1 MSRSYTVFIVEDDFR
16 VAQISRKF
24 VESVPGFEV
33 AGEARSAAETKAAL
47 GEEPVPDIIIL
58 DVFIPDTEGMDLF
71 NWIRRYYP
79 SAAVIML
86 TAAGEA
92 AVVEEAFRGGAF
104 DYMVK
109 PVDKERLSESLL
121 RYAEQAQ
128 TFREKEEFTQDEIDR
143 LFHIQ
148 VQKKGGRQESAGD
161 LPKGIDPITLRHIEE
176 MIGSEAGGITAVE
189 AGKVIGASRST
200 ARRYLEYLV
209 KTGKVEA
216 LLNYGD
222 VGRPERKYVR
232 KNP

>member
-1 MSRSYTVFIVEDDFR
+1 MSRSHTVFIIEDDFR

-47 GEEPVPDIIIL
+47 GEEPVPDIVIL

-109 PVDKERLSESLL
+109 PVDRERLSESLL
-121 RYAEQAQ
+121 RYAEQVQA
-128 TFREKEEFTQDEIDR
+128 FRGKEEFTQDEIDS
-143 LFHIQ
+143 LFRI
-148 VQKKGGRQESAGD
+148 QKKGGNKESGGD

-209 KTGKVEA
+209 KTDKVEA